1 MYCIQLNVRQKGFAN
16 RFILFPKH
24 IWNQGCTKLFQ
35 KLAHNNPMNVNKLVM
50 IMLFSSA
57 PGFT

>member
-16 RFILFPKH
+16 RFILFPKL
-24 IWNQGCTKLFQ
+24 IWNQGCTKQFQ
-35 KLAHNNPMNVNKLVM
+35 KLAHNNRMNISKLVM
-50 IMLFSSA
+50 IMLVSSA